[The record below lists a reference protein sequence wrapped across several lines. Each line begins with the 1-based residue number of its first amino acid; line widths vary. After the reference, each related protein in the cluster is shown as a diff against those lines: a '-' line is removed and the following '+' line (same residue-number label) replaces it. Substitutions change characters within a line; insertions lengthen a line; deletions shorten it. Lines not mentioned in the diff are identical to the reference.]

1 MTIPNASSCTRLLT
15 QSLSLYR
22 FVVSRIQGRLIFF
35 PFSRTARLTE
45 AGPGQAMTSQRP
57 ISKSWW
63 GQGKQQEPRSELR
76 AQPRPRGRRRRCWTR
91 MTATP
96 QSRLGWSRNCSAS
109 RTGSKAQWGAGWPAE
124 RQGSR
129 RDGGELELLLEWRA
143 GTSAG
148 EDILAGMMIRPQ
160 LSCVK
165 QSGQCLLKG
174 MGAGAVGLHD

>member
-76 AQPRPRGRRRRCWTR
+76 AQPRPRGRRRGCSTR
-91 MTATP
+91 LTAIP
-96 QSRLGWSRNCSAS
+96 QSRPGWSSQRVEPGPGHWH
-109 RTGSKAQWGAGWPAE
+109 TGRHSGEQPE
-124 RQGSR
+124 
-129 RDGGELELLLEWRA
+129 GG
-143 GTSAG
+143 
-148 EDILAGMMIRPQ
+148 Q
-160 LSCVK
+160 LSVGSPDETLE
-165 QSGQCLLKG
+165 SGNCGWSGERELRPLERILWL
-174 MGAGAVGLHD
+174 A